1 MRKVLGLTLI
11 LVLVASGL
19 AGAAQLPEDLLEEAT
34 AVLKEMT
41 QQPDSEQLQSILR
54 NGYGIAIFPSVIKA
68 GLGIGG
74 RYGEGVVL
82 RRDLETGKWYGP
94 YFVEMKGLSY
104 GLQAGIQNISLVLVV
119 ATEEGIKSLQEGRI
133 TLGGNISMAAGPV
146 GRSAEAS
153 TDLQLKA
160 AMYSYS
166 MSKGVFAG
174 ASFEGST
181 ISNNTSANRL
191 YWDGD
196 MIPRQMLA
204 QEAKGTK
211 VQALLEEL
219 NRMISEGDQG
229 R

>member
-1 MRKVLGLTLI
+1 MRKVLCLALI
-11 LVLVASGL
+11 LVVLTSGW
-19 AGAAQLPEDLLEEAT
+19 AAAAQLPGELLEEAV
-34 AVLKEMT
+34 AVLKEMA
-41 QQPDSEQLQSILR
+41 QQPDAAQLKSVLC
-54 NGYGIAIFPSVIKA
+54 NAHGIAIFPSVIKA

-82 RRDLETGKWYGP
+82 KRDVETGKWYGP

-104 GLQAGIQNISLVLVV
+104 GLQAGIQSISLVLVV
-119 ATEEGIKSLQEGRI
+119 NTEEGIKSLQEGRI

-153 TDLQLKA
+153 TDIQLKA

-166 MSKGVFAG
+166 MSRGVFAG

-181 ISNNTSANRL
+181 ISNNASANRI

-196 MIPRQMLA
+196 MTPRQMLN
-204 QEAKGTK
+204 QEAKGDK
-211 VQALLEEL
+211 IQGLLGEL
-219 NRMISEGDQG
+219 NRIIDEVQE
-229 R
+229 

>member
-1 MRKVLGLTLI
+1 MRKLLCFTMIIVLL
-11 LVLVASGL
+11 ASGL
-19 AGAAQLPEDLLEEAT
+19 AAAAELPEDLLAS
-34 AVLKEMT
+34 AASVLKEIAG
-41 QQPDSEQLQSILR
+41 QPDAEQMHSVLR
-54 NGYGIAIFPSVIKA
+54 SAHGIAIFPSVIKA

-82 RRDLETGKWYGP
+82 RRDPDTGTWYGP

-104 GLQAGIQNISLVLVV
+104 GLQLGVQSISLVLVV
-119 ATEEGIKSLQEGRI
+119 NTEEGIKSIQEGRI

-153 TDLQLKA
+153 TDIQLKA

-181 ISNNTSANRL
+181 ISNNSSANRI
-191 YWDGD
+191 YWNGD
-196 MIPRQMLA
+196 ITPRQMLN
-204 QEAKGTK
+204 QEAKGDKIQT
-211 VQALLEEL
+211 LLDEL
-219 NRMISEGDQG
+219 NRIIDQVEN